1 MSNSYSQGFIT
12 HTDWLTDSHSFIRS
26 PRGEETSYLDWML
39 TVISNEGP
47 AAVEVKI
54 STGAYYHHYHH
65 HQTNWSSSK
74 NTDRF
79 HNKREIN
86 HQTLC
91 CSEEELL
98 VKQTTKWIP
107 HIIIIVITNRKADTF
122 PSEPSSQ
129 FNMRLLSILGTVL
142 ALLPH
147 LIQGELNI
155 HIHTSPRMALRNC
168 NRLSIYRILND

>member
-1 MSNSYSQGFIT
+1 M
-12 HTDWLTDSHSFIRS
+12 TDWLTLIHLLEV
-26 PRGEETSYLDWML
+26 PEERKHLILIECWLWYLTRVQQQWKWKYPL
-39 TVISNEGP
+39 EHTTI
-47 AAVEVKI
+47 
-54 STGAYYHHYHH
+54 T
-65 HQTNWSSSK
+65 T
-74 NTDRF
+74 
-79 HNKREIN
+79 
-86 HQTLC
+86 
-91 CSEEELL
+91 
-98 VKQTTKWIP
+98 KQTGVPAKIRIDFTTRGRS
-107 HIIIIVITNRKADTF
+107 IIKPSAARRRNFWWNKPLSEFHTSSLSLSQTEKADTF